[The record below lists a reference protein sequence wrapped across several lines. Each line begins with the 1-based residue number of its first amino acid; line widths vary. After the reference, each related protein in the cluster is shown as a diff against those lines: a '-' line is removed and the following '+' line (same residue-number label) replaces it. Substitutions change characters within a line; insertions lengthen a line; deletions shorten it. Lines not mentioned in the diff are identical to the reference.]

1 LGMALKISTRKY
13 QEKKPKKEKKQV
25 WISIG
30 VMLAIMRV
38 LYSRRQKYRNAERT
52 LWEKVI
58 FSALWKIGF
67 SSEGDEFWFTVSHV
81 G

>member
-1 LGMALKISTRKY
+1 LKFYFIYFFDVFCFSNRELQHRLWQITNVSMKI
-13 QEKKPKKEKKQV
+13 V
-25 WISIG
+25 T
-30 VMLAIMRV
+30 
-38 LYSRRQKYRNAERT
+38 YSRRQKYRNAERT